1 MAVARDGALYLHNM
15 IKGNIHHPVFQKHL
29 VKMGSNFLKLH
40 TIQDTYNSVQHVAL
54 SLNTTRCE
62 FCGRSYSKRSNLFNH
77 LYRGMGCPNGPNR
90 AMVQR
95 GYVIPRLGA
104 NYF

>member
-15 IKGNIHHPVFQKHL
+15 IKGNIRHPVFQKHL
-29 VKMGSNFLKLH
+29 AKMGSNFLNLH
-40 TIQDTYNSVQHVAL
+40 TNYSVQHVAI
-54 SLNTTRCE
+54 SLDTTRCE
-62 FCGRSYSKRSNLFNH
+62 FCGNSYSKKSNLFNH
-77 LYRGMGCPNGPNR
+77 WNRGTGCPNR
-90 AMVQR
+90 AMVNR